1 MTAMIETMQPR
12 SRRAVPTVDIAGTDW
27 PVYKLQAVAAAV
39 LAAVLSLAVFT
50 SMQTAA
56 WVSGVVLI
64 STWWIGRYR
73 AASGM
78 GADGSNPAGIS

>member
-12 SRRAVPTVDIAGTDW
+12 TRGAVPTIDIAGTDW
-27 PVYKLQAVAAAV
+27 PVYKVQAVAAAV
-39 LAAVLSLAVFT
+39 LAVVLSLAVFT

-56 WVSGVVLI
+56 WVSGVVLV

-73 AASGM
+73 AARGM